1 MIRPKQVSTTILG
14 NTENSFSVNTENW
27 KIEKNSIKNDTEL
40 RTHFCFPIY
49 TQVIKPKNNFKNL
62 KILVK
67 MHFLTKLQFLRKNH
81 NYWRK

>member
-1 MIRPKQVSTTILG
+1 MIRPKQVSETILG
-14 NTENSFSVNTENW
+14 KTENSFSVNTENW
-27 KIEKNSIKNDTEL
+27 KFKNDTEL

-67 MHFLTKLQFLRKNH
+67 NAFFDKIAIFEK
-81 NYWRK
+81 KS